1 MISSKQMNK
10 LNYLASLE
18 YPGRFIF
25 SGQVKSSEDVF
36 LVYGITGRSPAS
48 QARRIVKR
56 EGGLWVEPTDPQ
68 LIVSGNPDLLIYP
81 AMVYSSHGI
90 VVSNG
95 KHTEDIMKE
104 MLGTQDPLLAMA
116 RGLRDWKY
124 EPDAPIYTPRISLV
138 FKGGYKIVA
147 GIIKRGDLGG
157 VIKEYFELPL
167 VPGKGWWFMTYDGKN
182 TDPISCFQGE
192 PVSLEIEGQTA
203 ETIVK
208 MVYDSLAPASG
219 KKDLRVSVAGVR
231 TSLASLE
238 ILEVKIINR
247 QEG

>member
-1 MISSKQMNK
+1 MISSKQMDI
-10 LNYLASLE
+10 LNYLKSLE

-25 SGQVKSSEDVF
+25 SGQVKSSEDIF

-48 QARRIVKR
+48 QARQIVKK

-81 AMVYSSHGI
+81 AMLYSAYGI

-104 MLGTQDPLLAMA
+104 MSSTQEPLLAVV
-116 RGLRDWKY
+116 RGVRDWKY

-138 FKGGYKIVA
+138 YKGGYKIVA
-147 GIIKRGDLGG
+147 SIIKRGELGG

-167 VPGKGWWFMTYDGKN
+167 VPGKGWWFMTYDGRN
-182 TDPISCFQGE
+182 TDPLTAFQGE
-192 PVSLEIEGQTA
+192 PVSLEVEGQTV
-203 ETIVK
+203 ESMVK
-208 MVYDSLAPASG
+208 QIHDSLAPEPG
-219 KKDLRVSVAGVR
+219 KKDLRVAVAGVR
-231 TSLASLE
+231 AFLAGPE
-238 ILEVKIINR
+238 VLEVKIINR